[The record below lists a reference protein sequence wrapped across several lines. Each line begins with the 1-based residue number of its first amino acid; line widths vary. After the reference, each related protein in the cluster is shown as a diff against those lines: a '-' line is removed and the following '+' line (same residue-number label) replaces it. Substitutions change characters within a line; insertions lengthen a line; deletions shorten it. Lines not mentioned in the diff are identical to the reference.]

1 MRIYACAHVPL
12 SLATTGYTFSILL
25 YILRLL
31 HNAPLRCSYSSL
43 TRENASYGG
52 DENQARLR
60 MCTRSHSHAR
70 PSSESAV
77 PFRAT
82 LLGPI
87 DHAMR
92 GRDGRATQAFVWDD
106 GKKYLSEKISGA
118 KFFSPSFDAGAYF
131 HELKEGSPDQAR
143 PSHICAGTG
152 LAQ

>member
-1 MRIYACAHVPL
+1 MR
-12 SLATTGYTFSILL
+12 
-25 YILRLL
+25 
-31 HNAPLRCSYSSL
+31 
-43 TRENASYGG
+43 
-52 DENQARLR
+52 
-60 MCTRSHSHAR
+60 AR
-70 PSSESAV
+70 PLKV
-77 PFRAT
+77 PCRFGPP

-92 GRDGRATQAFVWDD
+92 ARDGRATQAFVWDD